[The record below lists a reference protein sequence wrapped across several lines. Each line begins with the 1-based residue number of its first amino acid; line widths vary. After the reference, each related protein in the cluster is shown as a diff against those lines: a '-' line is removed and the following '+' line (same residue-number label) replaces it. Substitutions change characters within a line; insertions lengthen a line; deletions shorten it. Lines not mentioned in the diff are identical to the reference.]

1 MLHFKSFIV
10 GLLAALIT
18 SVFWVLLRE
27 TSAAV
32 EMSRMFAASPEGS
45 GGIAGVVVVSEA
57 SVLAAALVG
66 FLVGFLWHFR
76 RASRV
81 RQLPRSI
88 TNG

>member
-1 MLHFKSFIV
+1 MLYFRSFIV
-10 GLLAALIT
+10 GLVTALIT
-18 SVFWVLLRE
+18 SVFWVLF
-27 TSAAV
+27 TAAV
-32 EMSRMFAASPEGS
+32 EVSRMFAASPEGS

-66 FLVGFLWHFR
+66 FLVGFFWNFR

-81 RQLPRSI
+81 RQLPRST

>member
-1 MLHFKSFIV
+1 MLYFKSFIV
-10 GLLAALIT
+10 GLLAALIM
-18 SVFWVLLRE
+18 SVIWVLF
-27 TSAAV
+27 TAALEV
-32 EMSRMFAASPEGS
+32 SRMFAASPAGS
-45 GGIAGVVVVSEA
+45 GGIAGVLVVTEA

-81 RQLPRSI
+81 RQLPRST

>member
-1 MLHFKSFIV
+1 MLYFRSFIV
-10 GLLAALIT
+10 GLVTALIT
-18 SVFWVLLRE
+18 SVFWVLF
-27 TSAAV
+27 TAAV
-32 EMSRMFAASPEGS
+32 EVSRMFAASPEGS

-81 RQLPRSI
+81 RQLPRST

>member
-1 MLHFKSFIV
+1 MLYFKSFIV

-18 SVFWVLLRE
+18 SVIWMLLRE
-27 TSAAV
+27 MSAAV
-32 EMSRMFAASPEGS
+32 EMSRMITASPEGS
-45 GGIAGVVVVSEA
+45 GGIAGVVVVTEA

-66 FLVGFLWHFR
+66 FLVGFFWNFR

-81 RQLPRSI
+81 RQLPRST